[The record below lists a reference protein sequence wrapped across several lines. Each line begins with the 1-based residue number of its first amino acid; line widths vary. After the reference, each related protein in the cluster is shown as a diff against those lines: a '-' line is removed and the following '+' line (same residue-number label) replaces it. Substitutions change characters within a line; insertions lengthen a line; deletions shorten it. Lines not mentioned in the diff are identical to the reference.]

1 MNIYL
6 KQFGVTLSNCMVG
19 LAIMFEKAFYK
30 DTLCI
35 VPEKK
40 VHLTIKDGETREVH
54 CVRTRLEARK
64 STLKLQ
70 LQYLGNN
77 LIQEK
82 HVAFSFV
89 LTTDA

>member
-6 KQFGVTLSNCMVG
+6 TQFGVTLSNCMVG
-19 LAIMFEKAFYK
+19 LAIMFDKAEFSFYK

-54 CVRTRLEARK
+54 
-64 STLKLQ
+64 
-70 LQYLGNN
+70 
-77 LIQEK
+77 
-82 HVAFSFV
+82 
-89 LTTDA
+89 

>member
-6 KQFGVTLSNCMVG
+6 TQFGVTLSNCMVG
-19 LAIMFEKAFYK
+19 LAIMFDKSEFSFYK
-30 DTLCI
+30 DTICI

-40 VHLTIKDGETREVH
+40 VHLTIKDEETREVH
-54 CVRTRLEARK
+54 CACTRLEAMK

-77 LIQEK
+77 LIR
-82 HVAFSFV
+82 
-89 LTTDA
+89 